1 MTKQKLIKDVAMRE
15 TGGKQMDNYQEYLS
29 EVLTIMSIFG
39 RRYA

>member
-1 MTKQKLIKDVAMRE
+1 
-15 TGGKQMDNYQEYLS
+15 MDEYQTYLS

>member
-1 MTKQKLIKDVAMRE
+1 MND
-15 TGGKQMDNYQEYLS
+15 YQTYLS